1 MSRAVNKSV
10 AEALSNSDP
19 TAAYEAIS
27 KALTE
32 HEGQHG
38 ELLELE
44 ILGKSHPLDPGT
56 FLLQDGNAIAVSKY
70 GLVQAFFVARK
81 ILQRHISAEST
92 LSSDGLLAVTSV
104 VLLMDPEHLTAAN
117 ARKRLAVSAGA
128 ASEGCL
134 LEAIERDRF
143 FVDSLLTSR
152 LHRHTKSPTLWS
164 HRRWL
169 VETAARHGVRRNV
182 AESLEK
188 VVMVAGQRHPRN
200 YYAWC
205 HARWLTNNMPGG
217 QHGQDCHVIR
227 GLLGP
232 TKRWCFR
239 NHTDI
244 SGWSYL
250 YFLLAKLDAA
260 EATAVLEEAAKLAVS
275 FQWTNES
282 TWVFLRTLAASGNMG
297 EKAAAIFHE
306 TRAALLEK
314 TGDSE
319 GAARALVVSQTWFEA
334 NSRAALR

>member
-27 KALTE
+27 KTLTE

-38 ELLELE
+38 ELLEFE
-44 ILGKSHPLDPGT
+44 ILGKSHPLEPGT
-56 FLLQDGNAIAVSKY
+56 FFLQDGNAIAVSKY
-70 GLVQAFFVARK
+70 GLVQAFFAARK
-81 ILQRHISAEST
+81 ILQRHVSAEGT
-92 LSSDGLLAVTSV
+92 LSPDGLLAVTSV

-117 ARKRLAVSAGA
+117 ARKRLAVSASA
-128 ASEGCL
+128 ASEERL

-143 FVDSLLTSR
+143 FIDSLLTSR

-169 VETAARHGVRRNV
+169 IETAARHGVQHSFS
-182 AESLEK
+182 ESLEK
-188 VVMVAGQRHPRN
+188 VVMIAGQRHPRN

-205 HARWLTNNMPGG
+205 HARWLTSKMSRG
-217 QHGQDCHVIR
+217 QAGQDGDFLR
-227 GLLGP
+227 GFLEP

-260 EATAVLEEAAKLAVS
+260 EASAVFEETAKLAVS
-275 FQWTNES
+275 LQWTNES
-282 TWVFLRTLAASGNMG
+282 TWVFLRTLAASQFMG
-297 EKAAAIFHE
+297 DKEATLFQDSR
-306 TRAALLEK
+306 TALLQK
-314 TGDSE
+314 TGASE
-319 GAARALVVSQTWFEA
+319 GAARALEMAQTWFEA
-334 NSRAALR
+334 NLHRA

>member
-1 MSRAVNKSV
+1 MSRAINKSV

-27 KALTE
+27 KALAE

-38 ELLELE
+38 ELLEFE
-44 ILGKSHPLDPGT
+44 ILGKSHPLEPAT

-81 ILQRHISAEST
+81 ILQRHLSAENT
-92 LSSDGLLAVTSV
+92 QSSDGLLAVTSV

-117 ARKRLAVSAGA
+117 ARKKLAVSAGA
-128 ASEGCL
+128 ASEERL

-169 VETAARHGVRRNV
+169 VEKAARHGVRHNV

-188 VVMVAGQRHPRN
+188 VVLVAGQRHPRN

-205 HARWLTNNMPGG
+205 HARWLTNNMPE
-217 QHGQDCHVIR
+217 
-227 GLLGP
+227 GLDGHILRELLEP

-250 YFLLAKLDAA
+250 YFLLTKLDAA
-260 EATAVLEEAAKLAVS
+260 EASSVFEETAKLAVS
-275 FQWTNES
+275 LQWTNES
-282 TWVFLRTLAASGNMG
+282 TWVFLRTLAASQRLGG
-297 EKAAAIFHE
+297 REATLFQD
-306 TRAALLEK
+306 TRAALLQK

-319 GAARALVVSQTWFEA
+319 GTARALVMAQTWFEA
-334 NSRAALR
+334 NLHRA

>member
-10 AEALSNSDP
+10 AEALSKDDP

-32 HEGQHG
+32 HADQHG
-38 ELLELE
+38 KLLEIE
-44 ILGKSHPLDPGT
+44 ILGKSHALGPGT
-56 FLLQDGNAIAVSKY
+56 FLLQDGNAIAISKY

-81 ILQRHISAEST
+81 ILQRHISAERV
-92 LSSDGLLAVTSV
+92 LSPDGLLAVTSV

-117 ARKRLAVSAGA
+117 ARKKLATSAGA
-128 ASEGCL
+128 TSE
-134 LEAIERDRF
+134 ERLPEVIGKDRF
-143 FVDSLLTSR
+143 FVDSLLNSC

-169 VETAARHGVRRNV
+169 IETAARHGVQHSA

-205 HARWLTNNMPGG
+205 HARWLTSNIPGG
-217 QHGQDCHVIR
+217 QGGQDGHA
-227 GLLGP
+227 LKEMLAL

-250 YFLLAKLDAA
+250 CFLLAKVDVA
-260 EATAVLEEAAKLAVS
+260 EASSVFEEAAKLAVS
-275 FQWTNES
+275 LQWNNES
-282 TWVFLRTLAASGNMG
+282 TWVFLRTLAASASMG
-297 EKAAAIFHE
+297 EKEATLFQD
-306 TRAALLEK
+306 TRAALLQG

-319 GAARALVVSQTWFEA
+319 GARPIEKAQIWFEA
-334 NSRAALR
+334 TRHRS

>member
-1 MSRAVNKSV
+1 MSRAINKSV

-27 KALTE
+27 KALAE

-38 ELLELE
+38 ELLEFE
-44 ILGKSHPLDPGT
+44 ILGKSHPLEQGT
-56 FLLQDGNAIAVSKY
+56 FVLQDGNAIAVSKY
-70 GLVQAFFVARK
+70 GLVQAFFIARK
-81 ILQRHISAEST
+81 ILQRHLSAEST
-92 LSSDGLLAVTSV
+92 LSSAGLLAVTSV

-128 ASEGCL
+128 ASEERL
-134 LEAIERDRF
+134 LEAIQRDRF

-169 VETAARHGVRRNV
+169 VETAARHGTRHNV

-188 VVMVAGQRHPRN
+188 VIMVAGQRHPRN

-205 HARWLTNNMPGG
+205 HARWLTNNLSE
-217 QHGQDCHVIR
+217 GQDGHNFR
-227 GLLGP
+227 ELLEP
-232 TKRWCFR
+232 AKRWCFR

-260 EATAVLEEAAKLAVS
+260 DASSVFEQAAKLAVS
-275 FQWTNES
+275 LQWTNES
-282 TWVFLRTLAASGNMG
+282 TLVFLRTLAASERMG
-297 EKAAAIFHE
+297 ERE
-306 TRAALLEK
+306 TTLFQDTRTALLQK
-314 TGDSE
+314 TGDSG
-319 GAARALVVSQTWFEA
+319 GAARVLVMAQTWFEA
-334 NSRAALR
+334 NLHRG

>member
-27 KALTE
+27 KALTG
-32 HEGQHG
+32 HEGQDG
-38 ELLELE
+38 ELSEFE
-44 ILGKSHPLDPGT
+44 ILGKSHPLEPGT

-81 ILQRHISAEST
+81 ILQRHISSESI

-117 ARKRLAVSAGA
+117 TRKRLAVSAGA
-128 ASEGCL
+128 ASKERL
-134 LEAIERDRF
+134 LGAIERDRF

-169 VETAARHGVRRNV
+169 IETAARHGARHNV
-182 AESLEK
+182 SESLEK
-188 VVMVAGQRHPRN
+188 VVMIAGQRHPRN

-205 HARWLTNNMPGG
+205 HARWLTNNMLGG
-217 QHGQDCHVIR
+217 QDDQDGHVLR
-227 GLLGP
+227 KLLEP

-250 YFLLAKLDAA
+250 SFLLAKLDAA
-260 EATAVLEEAAKLAVS
+260 EASAVFAEAAKLAVS
-275 FQWTNES
+275 LQWTNES
-282 TWVFLRTLAASGNMG
+282 TWVFLRTLAASESMG
-297 EKAAAIFHE
+297 EKDVTLFRD
-306 TRAALLEK
+306 TREALLQK

-319 GAARALVVSQTWFEA
+319 GAARALAMAQTWFEA
-334 NSRAALR
+334 NLHRA

>member
-10 AEALSNSDP
+10 AEAVSESDP

-32 HEGQHG
+32 YGSQHG
-38 ELLELE
+38 ELLEVE
-44 ILGKSHPLDPGT
+44 ILGKSHPLEPGT
-56 FLLQDGNAIAVSKY
+56 FFLQDGNAIAVSKY
-70 GLVQAFFVARK
+70 GLVQAFFLARK
-81 ILQRHISAEST
+81 ILQSHISAEST
-92 LSSDGLLAVTSV
+92 LSADGLLAVTSV

-117 ARKRLAVSAGA
+117 SRKKLAVSAGA
-128 ASEGCL
+128 DSDAKM
-134 LEAIERDRF
+134 LEVIERDRF

-169 VETAARHGVRRNV
+169 VETAARHGVQHNV
-182 AESLEK
+182 AGSLEK

-205 HARWLTNNMPGG
+205 HARWLTNNVPKGEDG
-217 QHGQDCHVIR
+217 QEEPVLAE
-227 GLLGP
+227 LLGP

-250 YFLLAKLDAA
+250 YFLLAKLDGAA
-260 EATAVLEEAAKLAVS
+260 ASTVFEETAKLAVS

-282 TWVFLRTLAASGNMG
+282 TWVFLRTLAASKITG
-297 EKAAAIFHE
+297 EKEFTLFQD
-306 TRAALLEK
+306 TRAALLRK
-314 TGDSE
+314 TGDREETSH
-319 GAARALVVSQTWFEA
+319 ALVMAQTWFEA
-334 NSRAALR
+334 NLHRA